1 MSDKFFAVSRTY
13 SLTAIHINKVFEM
26 ALRDGKSQGEIVR
39 EAIDLLYSKKMPI
52 NELIVCDR
60 HPIKKI
66 KLRKFQKQ

>member
-1 MSDKFFAVSRTY
+1 
-13 SLTAIHINKVFEM
+13 VFEM